1 VSSPDHPRPLP
12 PPDGE
17 GEGHI
22 DHSKVNIMRF
32 STKAIH
38 AGQQPDPSTGSIM
51 TPVHLTSTYVQQGIG
66 KHKGYVYSRVA
77 NPTRTALEM
86 NVAALEGGKH
96 GLAFGS
102 GMAAI
107 DAVFHLLRPGDHIIV
122 SHNVYGG
129 TYRIAKLILEEFGLS
144 FDFIDTTDL
153 PLVRR
158 SVRKATRMIFVETP
172 TNPTMEITDLA
183 KVASLAKKH
192 GLISVCDNTFATPY
206 LQRPL
211 EYGIDVV
218 LHSLTKYLNGHS
230 DMLGGLIVTDNEKLT
245 ERLRFY
251 QKSTGGILSPFDSWL
266 CLRGTKTLPVRME
279 RHGENA
285 LEVAR
290 WLERQKKVQ
299 KVYYPGLPSH
309 PQHALARRQMK
320 NFGGM
325 IAFELGSLARA
336 KAFLKKV
343 RLCSLAESLGGVETL
358 ITHPATMTHAAIP
371 PEQRRKI
378 GVTDGL
384 VRISVGLEDVEDLIA
399 DLKTALA

>member
-1 VSSPDHPRPLP
+1 
-12 PPDGE
+12 
-17 GEGHI
+17 
-22 DHSKVNIMRF
+22 MRF
-32 STKAIH
+32 STKAVH
-38 AGQQPDPSTGSIM
+38 AGQQPDPTTGSIM
-51 TPVHLTSTYVQQGIG
+51 TPVHLTSTYVQQEIG

-77 NPTRTALEM
+77 NPTRTALEL

-107 DAVFHLLRPGDHIIV
+107 DALFHLLRPGDHCIV

-129 TYRIAKLILEEFGLS
+129 TYRIAKLVLEDFGLS

-153 PLVRR
+153 ALVRKSVRR
-158 SVRKATRMIFVETP
+158 STKMIFVETP
-172 TNPTMEITDLA
+172 TNPTMEVTDLA
-183 KVASLAKKH
+183 RIAEIAKNS
-192 GLISVCDNTFATPY
+192 GFISVADNTFATPY

-211 EYGIDVV
+211 ESGIDVV
-218 LHSLTKYLNGHS
+218 VHSLTKYLNGHS
-230 DMLGGLIVTDNEKLT
+230 DMLGGLIVTSSDPLA

-285 LEVAR
+285 MKVAG
-290 WLERQKKVQ
+290 WLIRQKKVK

-309 PQHALARRQMK
+309 PQHALAARQMK

-325 IAFELGSLARA
+325 IAFELGSLAAA
-336 KAFLKKV
+336 KAFLKRV

-358 ITHPATMTHAAIP
+358 ITHPASMTHAAIP
-371 PEQRRKI
+371 PKQRRKI

-384 VRISVGLEDVEDLIA
+384 VRISVGLEDVEDIIE
-399 DLKTALA
+399 DLRKALR